1 MIQSDP
7 IWTNLFK
14 FDPIYSTLFKSDQ
27 VCSSLIQFDQ
37 IWTNFISFYPNN
49 QSDAIWS
56 NLKQFY
62 RVWIFK
68 SEAKQQTW
76 QMTRS
81 FKQDCLSLKRWNC
94 RGPYSNMTIKKAF
107 GPFLNTFFKV
117 LNILY
122 LWTVSFFTI
131 WFNVCH
137 DTERLYIQHSFFH
150 EFFFLFLICRRRD
163 FNFLGFRQISWKKT
177 LHNKNAT

>member
-1 MIQSDP
+1 MI
-7 IWTNLFK
+7 K
-14 FDPIYSTLFKSDQ
+14 
-27 VCSSLIQFDQ
+27 FDQ
-37 IWTNFISFYPNN
+37 IWYNFIQFEPILSCFN
-49 QSDAIWS
+49 QIIKLMQLEPILFDLNFQKWD
-56 NLKQFY
+56 K
-62 RVWIFK
+62 
-68 SEAKQQTW
+68 TW

-150 EFFFLFLICRRRD
+150 EFFFLFLICRWRD